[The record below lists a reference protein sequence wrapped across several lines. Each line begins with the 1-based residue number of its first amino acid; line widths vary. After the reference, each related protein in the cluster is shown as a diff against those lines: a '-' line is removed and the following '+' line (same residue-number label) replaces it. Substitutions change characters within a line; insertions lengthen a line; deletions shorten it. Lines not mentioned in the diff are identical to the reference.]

1 MKMKQSDR
9 LSLSQMSYVD
19 GKKII
24 KEEKE
29 YNEKIKNNLQNSRL
43 KLSLNNEIIGKNV
56 NNKNYQKN
64 EIKQNQ
70 INNDEIIEFEKKS
83 KKKIMN

>member
-1 MKMKQSDR
+1 MKLLEKM
-9 LSLSQMSYVD
+9 
-19 GKKII
+19 KII
-24 KEEKE
+24 K
-29 YNEKIKNNLQNSRL
+29 
-43 KLSLNNEIIGKNV
+43 NNE
-56 NNKNYQKN
+56 KN